1 MRNATVLISGAGVAG
16 PALAYW
22 LHRYGFR
29 VTVVEK
35 APALRT
41 GGQAIDFTG
50 ETHMTVLERMGV
62 LEDIR
67 RRQTGKTDWVL
78 VDESGVEQAVMP
90 GEFLGGDIE
99 ILRGDLTEILYS
111 RTAGECEYLF
121 GDTVTALR
129 ETADGVYVEFEN
141 TPERAFDLVFGCDG
155 IHSRVRKLAF
165 GPEKDFVTHDG
176 YYYAIAGASVWE
188 GMPEGNRARARSLG
202 CNTPGRLAMTGG
214 NKGAQMYLFASP
226 ELDYSR
232 DDFDQQRRIVA
243 EHFAGMGW
251 EAPRMLNELPRLD
264 GFYLDAIAKVSMKRF
279 TSGRV
284 ALIGDAAHGHTLNG
298 FGTGSAIVGAYVM
311 AGELAAAD
319 GDHIVAFARYEQIM
333 KRLLRKAD
341 SAGPGRFLAPRTT
354 LGLRLRNWFVRSRG
368 FKMMA
373 KYAENAKNDIDLR
386 NYPELIAAH

>member
-1 MRNATVLISGAGVAG
+1 MRNTTVLISGASVAG

-35 APALRT
+35 APALRA

-62 LEDIR
+62 LDDIE

-78 VDESGVEQAVMP
+78 VDESGVEQAVMA

-99 ILRGDLTEILYS
+99 ILRGDLAQILYG

-129 ETADGVYVEFEN
+129 ETGDGVYVEFEN
-141 TPERAFDLVFGCDG
+141 APARFFDLVFGCDG

-165 GPEKDFVTHDG
+165 GPEADFVTHDG

-188 GMPEGNRARARSLG
+188 DMPEGNRPRARSLG

-214 NKGAQMYLFASP
+214 NKAAQMYLFASP
-226 ELDYSR
+226 EIDYSR

-243 EHFAGMGW
+243 ERFAGMGW
-251 EAPRMLNELPRLD
+251 EVPRMLAELPVLD
-264 GFYLDAIAKVSMKRF
+264 GFYLDAIARVSMKHF

-284 ALIGDAAHGHTLNG
+284 ALVGDSAHGHTLNG
-298 FGTGSAIVGAYVM
+298 FGTGSAIVGAYVL

-319 GDHIVAFARYEQIM
+319 GDHTVAFARYEEIM

-341 SAGPGRFLAPRTT
+341 DASPGRFLAPRTAR
-354 LGLRLRNWFVRSRG
+354 GLRLRNWFVRSRG

-373 KYAENAKNDIDLR
+373 KYAENAKNDIDLK
-386 NYPELIAAH
+386 NYPDMVGAA

>member
-1 MRNATVLISGAGVAG
+1 MRNTTVLISGASVAG

-22 LHRYGFR
+22 LNRYGFQ

-62 LEDIR
+62 LDDIKR
-67 RRQTGKTDWVL
+67 LQTGKTDWVL
-78 VDESGVEQAVMP
+78 IDESGAEQAVMS
-90 GEFLGGDIE
+90 GDFLGGDIE
-99 ILRGDLTEILYS
+99 ILRGDLAQILYNH
-111 RTAGECEYLF
+111 TAAGCEYLF

-141 TPERAFDLVFGCDG
+141 APARVFDLVFGCDG
-155 IHSRVRKLAF
+155 MHSRVRKLAF

-176 YYYAIAGASVWE
+176 YYYAIAGASVWQD
-188 GMPEGNRARARSLG
+188 MPEGNRARAHALT
-202 CNTPGRLAMTGG
+202 CNTPGLLAQLGG
-214 NKGAQMYLFASP
+214 NKAAQMYLFASP
-226 ELDYSR
+226 ELEYSR
-232 DDFDQQRRIVA
+232 DDFDEQRRIVA
-243 EHFAGMGW
+243 EKFAGMGW
-251 EAPRMLNELPRLD
+251 EVPRMLAELPYLD
-264 GFYLDAIAKVSMKRF
+264 GFYLDAIAKVSMKHF
-279 TSGRV
+279 TNGRV

-311 AGELAAAD
+311 AGELAVAE
-319 GDHIVAFARYEQIM
+319 GDYTVAFARYEEIM
-333 KRLLRKAD
+333 KRLLRKTDDAN
-341 SAGPGRFLAPRTT
+341 PGRFMAPRTAR
-354 LGLRLRNWFVRSRG
+354 GLRLRNWFVRSRG

-386 NYPELIAAH
+386 NYPELVSAN